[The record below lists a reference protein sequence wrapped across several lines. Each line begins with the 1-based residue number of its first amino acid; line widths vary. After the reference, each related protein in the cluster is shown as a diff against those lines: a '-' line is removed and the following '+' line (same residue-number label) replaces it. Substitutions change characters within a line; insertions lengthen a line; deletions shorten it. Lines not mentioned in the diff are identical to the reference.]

1 DPSQKYV
8 LKSMEKKSKTPFVL
22 GVLLASFVLYFK
34 SFLSSSE
41 SAAIAE
47 DENADRH
54 GDPEGDLREQEM
66 AAATI
71 TPPPIPQ
78 PKPDEDAGLGS
89 GSRLVEEFPD
99 AYFFQVPNPER
110 AFSFDL

>member
-1 DPSQKYV
+1 HAAGHSASCHGRFAHQESGSGQDAGGDMIIDVKATRQSATEPDPSQKYV

-66 AAATI
+66 AA
-71 TPPPIPQ
+71 
-78 PKPDEDAGLGS
+78 
-89 GSRLVEEFPD
+89 
-99 AYFFQVPNPER
+99 
-110 AFSFDL
+110 